1 MDPIGQRHRRPQGEI
16 LKLRG
21 HETLSPATSAYP
33 AEGRSEER
41 AVREMDDDADPAP
54 GRSGG
59 EERAEEAHVRVRCSE
74 GSLPDWLGRYPDGC
88 GHRSR

>member
-1 MDPIGQRHRRPQGEI
+1 MHN
-16 LKLRG
+16 
-21 HETLSPATSAYP
+21 
-33 AEGRSEER
+33 
-41 AVREMDDDADPAP
+41 DANPTR

-88 GHRSR
+88 SHRSRQCPSHHADNDTVPCVRVPGANVLPE